1 MREHQAKDYKRTEF
15 AIGKELPDFSFVD
28 LNGKKRKFSE
38 FRGKYVLL
46 DFWGFWC
53 PPCRDELPY
62 LREAYK
68 RYQSRGLEIVG
79 MNTDDFTPESIKKAL
94 SENGM
99 TWTQARHDS
108 FMELKDFQF
117 RIESFPTT
125 FLVAPDGKVL
135 SMSRHQR
142 GEPDLRGKDLLTTL
156 DEILPKM

>member
-1 MREHQAKDYKRTEF
+1 
-15 AIGKELPDFSFVD
+15 
-28 LNGKKRKFSE
+28 
-38 FRGKYVLL
+38 
-46 DFWGFWC
+46 
-53 PPCRDELPY
+53 
-62 LREAYK
+62 
-68 RYQSRGLEIVG
+68 
-79 MNTDDFTPESIKKAL
+79 MNTDDFTPDSIKKAL

-108 FMELKDFQF
+108 FTELKDFQF

-156 DEILPKM
+156 DEILPKK